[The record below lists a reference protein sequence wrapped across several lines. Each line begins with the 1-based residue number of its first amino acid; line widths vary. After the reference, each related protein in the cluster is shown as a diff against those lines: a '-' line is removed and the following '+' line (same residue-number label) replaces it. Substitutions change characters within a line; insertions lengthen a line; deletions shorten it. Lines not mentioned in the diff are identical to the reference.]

1 MLKGPQKR
9 DTGDAAPS
17 APLRR
22 RAPRAPLDGVSSAAG
37 QLGGVISR
45 EARTGA
51 ACVSAGGA
59 ARRTPQPFFAAL
71 SSRGARAAPAAAPA
85 ATAPARSGGGGSLL
99 GLPFGLLFGGVRLT
113 AGAAGSVAGLALL
126 PLRLLPMPRRRSA
139 PAPDGGS
146 GSGSASPPL
155 SREARERAGHALRA
169 KAAKEELAML
179 WSYTNAAERARVTD
193 FFACFSSPRWRLEEV
208 RDNGTEVRLYA
219 VSCACAVLVAPL
231 LTRICPLRQVWRLPG
246 DRIHCIMGVADVAA
260 APSKALELFEDPKAV
275 FTRVFPRVD
284 TMFIRGAVLS
294 SARGG
299 FAVCRAV
306 FKLPALVGNGAAAGF
321 PPRDFVWTQ
330 YVTKLRA
337 TGNVLVTARSAD
349 GAGPDA
355 AAARADPRCPP
366 ASALPPPGAD
376 GAVRGR
382 LLTSGYY
389 GRREGPAKSR
399 VFYIA
404 QADPGG
410 ILPAWLV
417 NFAAGKQAANVT
429 RLAAMFRNGKL
440 LE

>member
-1 MLKGPQKR
+1 MLTVP
-9 DTGDAAPS
+9 
-17 APLRR
+17 
-22 RAPRAPLDGVSSAAG
+22 
-37 QLGGVISR
+37 
-45 EARTGA
+45 
-51 ACVSAGGA
+51 
-59 ARRTPQPFFAAL
+59 
-71 SSRGARAAPAAAPA
+71 
-85 ATAPARSGGGGSLL
+85 
-99 GLPFGLLFGGVRLT
+99 
-113 AGAAGSVAGLALL
+113 
-126 PLRLLPMPRRRSA
+126 
-139 PAPDGGS
+139 
-146 GSGSASPPL
+146 
-155 SREARERAGHALRA
+155 
-169 KAAKEELAML
+169 
-179 WSYTNAAERARVTD
+179 Y
-193 FFACFSSPRWRLEEV
+193 
-208 RDNGTEVRLYA
+208 
-219 VSCACAVLVAPL
+219 
-231 LTRICPLRQVWRLPG
+231 RQVWRLPG

-284 TMFIRGAVLS
+284 IMFIRGAVLS

-306 FKLPALVGNGAAAGF
+306 FKLPAVVGSGAAAGF

-337 TGNVLVTARSAD
+337 TGNVLVTARSCD

-366 ASALPPPGAD
+366 AETMPRPGAD

-389 GRREGPAKSR
+389 GRRMGPASSR